1 MRRLQSANDMLRR
14 APRKLRATVGVLLAS
29 GAAYLLAA
37 FFAGHAGHEVQIILP
52 LWFIAVLV
60 ALAVRYGMA
69 VGVVGSLL
77 SAAIFAT
84 TLFSPTGSLRISDLA
99 ARRNLAWM
107 VLGGI
112 ALSYLFAPSDS
123 ARRKS

>member
-1 MRRLQSANDMLRR
+1 MARLQSANEMLCRI
-14 APRKLRATVGVLLAS
+14 PKKLRAVVGVVLAS
-29 GAAYLLAA
+29 GAAYLLATW
-37 FFAGHAGHEVQIILP
+37 FAEHAGHEAKVLVP

-60 ALAVRYGMA
+60 ALAIRYGLA

-84 TLFSPTGSLRISDLA
+84 TLFSPFGSLWISDLT

-112 ALSYLFAPSDS
+112 VLSYLFAPSDS
-123 ARRKS
+123 AHRKS

>member
-1 MRRLQSANDMLRR
+1 LIASSR
-14 APRKLRATVGVLLAS
+14 LRAAIGVLIAA
-29 GAAYLLAA
+29 GAAFGLAQL
-37 FFAGHAGHEVQIILP
+37 FAGHHVKVFLP
-52 LWFIAVLV
+52 LWFVAVLV
-60 ALAVRYGMA
+60 ALAVRYGLM

-84 TLFSPTGSLRISDLA
+84 TLFSPVGSLWISDLT

-107 VLGGI
+107 VLGGVV
-112 ALSYLFAPSDS
+112 LSYLLAPSDS